1 MFVYAFAPLHPSRMG
16 KAKKSGSKDEL
27 VAIRL
32 NRSHLPAWLE
42 IYRDPE
48 VMRQM
53 YAAPTFSTSSLWNY
67 LQKRKFYSVLQDGAV
82 VGGFNFYDIHD
93 SRACFGVVTHPDF
106 RGKGLGRKLVRL
118 MKAEAKR
125 LGYRTLRAD
134 IYLDNKA
141 CLALVKKTGFR
152 QFVWVETNV

>member
-1 MFVYAFAPLHPSRMG
+1 
-16 KAKKSGSKDEL
+16 
-27 VAIRL
+27 
-32 NRSHLPAWLE
+32 
-42 IYRDPE
+42 
-48 VMRQM
+48 MRQM
-53 YAAPTFSTSSLWNY
+53 YAAPTSTTSALWAY
-67 LQKRKFYSVLQDGAV
+67 LQKRKFYSVLRDGEV

-93 SRACFGVVTHPDF
+93 SRACFGVVTHPAF

-118 MKAEAKR
+118 MKAEAKH

-134 IYLDNKA
+134 IYLDNKP

>member
-1 MFVYAFAPLHPSRMG
+1 MG
-16 KAKKSGSKDEL
+16 KAKKSGPQVGL
-27 VAIRL
+27 VATPL
-32 NRSHLPAWLE
+32 KRSHLRAWLE

-53 YAAPTFSTSSLWNY
+53 YAAPTDSTKALWSY
-67 LQKRKFYSVLQDGAV
+67 LQKRKFYSVLQDGNV

-93 SRACFGVVTHPDF
+93 SRACFGVVTHPNF
-106 RGKGLGRKLVRL
+106 RGKGLGRELVRL
-118 MKAEAKR
+118 MRAEAKR

-134 IYLDNKA
+134 IYLDNKP
-141 CLALVKKTGFR
+141 CLALVRKTGFR